1 MGQSNAVAR
10 NTIDSTYPANSTI
23 KALNHVDNNVVDA
36 VDPLPV
42 PAPEGGEGVGFSVTV
57 ARNWAANNLSA
68 GRSILIINC
77 ARGGTSFSGGTW
89 VTGGVG
95 TQWCLNRTTLAFSLP
110 GTHRLIAVLW
120 HQGESD
126 AINSVV
132 PATHASNLMTLIAYV
147 RATFPG
153 ASGSTPWIAGRL
165 PATWLGTNPVY
176 NAIDRVVANVRYL
189 VRYASCIANEG
200 ITGLADS
207 IHFNAVSQRAM
218 GALYYSALAPTAT
231 YNQVPVARSTIGT
244 AWSYFSFD
252 AGYND
257 TSGNNRHASPS
268 GADIS
273 AQFQLD
279 GTRNSK
285 VYVFPA
291 SSPSSFFMFPGLPA
305 SFTLAFWRRYAQNAG
320 SNNIWIVTKGSGLNT
335 ADWGGMYEEID
346 SYRKVRVVAGGTGQ
360 PTSVALSSLPT
371 LTAGTWYFHA
381 CTYASATANL
391 YLDGRRYGTSAADAP
406 LDSSGANYVGSTNMV
421 IGTYEHSLPQ
431 LDDLNGR
438 YDDIMA
444 FNGALSPTEITAL
457 FLQTHHS
464 LSINYTIAD
473 TPAPTASPT
482 PSPTASPTAAP
493 TANPTPSPTA
503 NPTASPTA
511 APSVSLS
518 DNKST
523 HARSHV
529 QCGAC
534 CACSHFCWRR
544 RRPRPRPPSHPP
556 LCPPLRPRHGPLQS
570 PPPRPRPRPP
580 HPRARPVRI

>member
-1 MGQSNAVAR
+1 MRVLLWLAALTCVCAQANYDIFLVMGQSNAVAR
-10 NTIDSTYPANSTI
+10 NTIDFTYPANSTI

-57 ARNWAANNLSA
+57 ARSWAANNLSA

-89 VTGGVG
+89 VTGGIG
-95 TQWCLNRTTLAFSLP
+95 TQWCLNRTTLAFSFP

-126 AINSVV
+126 AINSVI
-132 PATHASNLMTLIAYV
+132 PATHANNLMTLIAYV

-165 PATWLGTNPVY
+165 PATWLGTNPIY

-200 ITGLADS
+200 ITGLSDS

-231 YNQVPVARSTIGT
+231 YNQVPRARSTIGT
-244 AWSYFSFD
+244 SWSYFSFD

-279 GTRNSK
+279 GTRNSQ

-291 SSPSSFFMFPGLPA
+291 SSPSSYFTFPGLPA
-305 SFTLAFWRRYAQNAG
+305 TFTLAYWRRYAQNAG
-320 SNNIWIVTKGSGLNT
+320 ANNIWITTRGSGLT
-335 ADWGGMYEEID
+335 ATDWTGMYEEID
-346 SYRKVRVVAGGTGQ
+346 TYRKIRVALGPTGGTV
-360 PTSVALSSLPT
+360 TSVPLSSLPT
-371 LTAGTWYFHA
+371 LTAGTWHFHA
-381 CTYASATANL
+381 YTYASATANL
-391 YLDGRRYGTSAADAP
+391 YLDGRRYGASAADAP

-421 IGTYEHSLPQ
+421 IGTYEHGLPQ

-438 YDDIMA
+438 YDDVMA
-444 FNGALSPTEITAL
+444 FSGALTPTEITAL

-464 LSINYTIAD
+464 ISINYTIAD
-473 TPAPTASPT
+473 TLAPTATPT
-482 PSPTASPTAAP
+482 PSPTT
-493 TANPTPSPTA
+493 NPTPSPTA
-503 NPTASPTA
+503 T
-511 APSVSLS
+511 PSVSSPLPLRVFAVCLLS
-518 DNKST
+518 PAGTGRAHSRT
-523 HARSHV
+523 HRQPDGLSN
-529 QCGAC
+529 
-534 CACSHFCWRR
+534 RR
-544 RRPRPRPPSHPP
+544 THRRPHRLAH
-556 LCPPLRPRHGPLQS
+556 C
-570 PPPRPRPRPP
+570 
-580 HPRARPVRI
+580 RALGKSV